1 MCPQAEEISATRRSM
16 SALGDER
23 DSLRAQ
29 FGQLEESHA
38 GMQQQAVRL
47 QGENAQLLL
56 DLHAFEQQNEV
67 SSAKM

>member
-1 MCPQAEEISATRRSM
+1 MRPQAGEISATRRSM

-38 GMQQQAVRL
+38 EMQQQAVRL